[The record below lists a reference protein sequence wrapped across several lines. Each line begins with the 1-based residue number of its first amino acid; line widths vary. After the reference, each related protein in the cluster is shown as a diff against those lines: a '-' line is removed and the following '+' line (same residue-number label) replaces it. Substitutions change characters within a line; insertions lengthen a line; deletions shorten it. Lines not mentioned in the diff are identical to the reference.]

1 MEAVI
6 YSITTKD
13 GLYIGSTTNF
23 KNRCYKHKY
32 SLKSGKLFLLYE
44 NIRKNNG
51 EYKIEIILDL
61 VCEDKTEL
69 RQIEEEYRISCK
81 ANLNSWSAF
90 NTEDEK
96 LEKFINYQR
105 NYKQINKE
113 DILSKKKSYYQINKD
128 LILKKIDCECGGK
141 HTVGNKARHN
151 KSLRHQTYLSSL

>member
-13 GLYIGSTTNF
+13 GLYIGSTMDYNT
-23 KNRCYKHKY
+23 RCRKHKE

-51 EYKIEIILDL
+51 QYKIEIILNL
-61 VCEDKTEL
+61 ACEDKTEL
-69 RQIEEEYRISCK
+69 RQIEEEYRISCE
-81 ANLNSWSAF
+81 ANLNARSAYS
-90 NTEDEK
+90 NRSYYE
-96 LEKFINYQR
+96 
-105 NYKQINKE
+105 INKE
-113 DILSKKKSYYQINKD
+113 